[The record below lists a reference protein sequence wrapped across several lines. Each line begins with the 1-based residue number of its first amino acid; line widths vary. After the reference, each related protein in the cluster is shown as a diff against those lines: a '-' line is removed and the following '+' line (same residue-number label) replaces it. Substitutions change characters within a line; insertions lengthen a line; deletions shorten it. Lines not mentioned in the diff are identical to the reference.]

1 MQNCTL
7 IVSYYESRDEET
19 NILFSAYS
27 FIIWFKNILNEKGDG
42 FLFQNTQNMAAIK
55 QCSPVG
61 RIQQNI
67 VQ

>member
-1 MQNCTL
+1 ML
-7 IVSYYESRDEET
+7 IVSYYGSRDEET
-19 NILFSAYS
+19 NILFSAHS
-27 FIIWFKNILNEKGDG
+27 FIIWFKNILNEKGYG

-61 RIQQNI
+61 RIPQNI

>member
-7 IVSYYESRDEET
+7 IVLYYVSRDEET
-19 NILFSAYS
+19 NILFSAHS
-27 FIIWFKNILNEKGDG
+27 IIICFKDTLNKKEDG

-61 RIQQNI
+61 RTQQNI